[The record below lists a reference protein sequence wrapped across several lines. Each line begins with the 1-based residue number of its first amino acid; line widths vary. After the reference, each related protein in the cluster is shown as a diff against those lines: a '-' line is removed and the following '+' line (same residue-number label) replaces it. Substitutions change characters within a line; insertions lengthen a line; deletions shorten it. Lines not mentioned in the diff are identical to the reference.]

1 MSGVQLKDS
10 ALKAKEKTNEP
21 ATKAP
26 ITTTTTTTT
35 ATTIAKK
42 TLTSSAALSLFDQ
55 LKNGVNLNS
64 LTVGGA
70 TETTKA
76 TAATVKTAAATAV
89 ATTATAATLAP
100 PATPPPNID
109 LKPPPKPLKASSAT
123 RTFNTPILLPLTSSI
138 GIVHG
143 TKRGRDNSNGND
155 NDNCAAPATL
165 SHCRTAA
172 GAAAKLDINAL
183 RSQLYQG
190 ARKTATT
197 TKPTA
202 TATAATSTK
211 RATATTSTTAA
222 ATATTTTAAAAA
234 RGDRG
239 GIRASANGNS
249 TKKRCLDRYD
259 SSESSDR

>member
-10 ALKAKEKTNEP
+10 ALKAKEKSNEP
-21 ATKAP
+21 A
-26 ITTTTTTTT
+26 TTTTT
-35 ATTIAKK
+35 AATTIGKK

-55 LKNGVNLNS
+55 LKNGVNLSS

-76 TAATVKTAAATAV
+76 TAAAAATTAS

-109 LKPPPKPLKASSAT
+109 LKPPPKPLKASTAT
-123 RTFNTPILLPLTSSI
+123 RTFNTPILLPPTSSI

-143 TKRGRDNSNGND
+143 TKRGRDNGNSNGND

-172 GAAAKLDINAL
+172 AAAAKLDINAL

-197 TKPTA
+197 TKTTT

-211 RATATTSTTAA
+211 RT
-222 ATATTTTAAAAA
+222 TATTTTTTAAT

-239 GIRASANGNS
+239 GIK
-249 TKKRCLDRYD
+249 KKRCLDRYD
-259 SSESSDR
+259 SSESSDRYVELSLIQLKV

>member
-10 ALKAKEKTNEP
+10 ALKAKEKSNEP
-21 ATKAP
+21 A
-26 ITTTTTTTT
+26 TTTTTT
-35 ATTIAKK
+35 AATTIGKK

-76 TAATVKTAAATAV
+76 TAATAAAATTGA
-89 ATTATAATLAP
+89 ATTATTATLAP

-109 LKPPPKPLKASSAT
+109 LKPPPKPLKASTAT
-123 RTFNTPILLPLTSSI
+123 RTFNTPILLPPTSSI

-143 TKRGRDNSNGND
+143 TKRGRDNGNSND
-155 NDNCAAPATL
+155 SDNCAAPATL

-172 GAAAKLDINAL
+172 AAAAKLDINAL

-197 TKPTA
+197 TTKTTT

-211 RATATTSTTAA
+211 RT
-222 ATATTTTAAAAA
+222 TATTTTTTAAT

-239 GIRASANGNS
+239 GIK
-249 TKKRCLDRYD
+249 KKRCLDRYD
-259 SSESSDR
+259 SSESSDRYVELSLIQLKV